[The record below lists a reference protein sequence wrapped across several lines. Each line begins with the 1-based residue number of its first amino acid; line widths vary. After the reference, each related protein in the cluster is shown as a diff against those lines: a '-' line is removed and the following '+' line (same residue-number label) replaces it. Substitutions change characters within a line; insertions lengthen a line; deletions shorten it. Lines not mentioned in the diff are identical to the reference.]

1 MLWLFYRVV
10 MTYRIILTQGNNLSV
25 ENNVLGLWNCITY
38 NLKVTSKRAYV
49 HKRLKGEPDQILL
62 GKYYLEL
69 GKNTEYNRKRWW
81 IYLHLCAFHLFLEYY
96 SMFMFPIM
104 KVIEKYVSYMSIT
117 KFDNN
122 CILILNFTKLWDKFC
137 IFDNSF

>member
-49 HKRLKGEPDQILL
+49 HKKVKRWTWSNFTRK
-62 GKYYLEL
+62 KYYQEL
-69 GKNTEYNRKRWW
+69 GKTQHNGNRWW
-81 IYLHLCAFHLFLEYY
+81 IYLHLCAINLFW
-96 SMFMFPIM
+96 
-104 KVIEKYVSYMSIT
+104 EKYYMLISHSEGYWIWYIKDYEFLCTLYSKNYFQYSI
-117 KFDNN
+117 
-122 CILILNFTKLWDKFC
+122 
-137 IFDNSF
+137 

>member
-1 MLWLFYRVV
+1 

-62 GKYYLEL
+62 GKNIIKNLEKHNIMEIGGEFICIYAVL
-69 GKNTEYNRKRWW
+69 ICFEKNTV
-81 IYLHLCAFHLFLEYY
+81 C
-96 SMFMFPIM
+96 
-104 KVIEKYVSYMSIT
+104 
-117 KFDNN
+117 
-122 CILILNFTKLWDKFC
+122 
-137 IFDNSF
+137 